1 MKLITH
7 FLVMLSIVLCGCGA
21 PRPAKPPKAL
31 TCELSKYTVDDIYDD
46 WRLYNKGLNIK
57 QPPSFNILSLSA
69 GGQFG
74 AYGAGFLYGW
84 SKVTEN
90 PKPGSRKDIQVVTG
104 VSTGAILATHAFLE
118 KDEEIMNKYKT
129 LSGEQ
134 IYRSR
139 GLLEYIRANSFFNT
153 SGKDQMISENLT
165 SEIIDEVADK
175 FDKGRFLYIGIVN
188 LDTGKFDQINMVK
201 LAHDLQPNE
210 RRDQCYRAVIGAS
223 SAIPIAFSPKFID
236 DKMWVDGGARRHLF
250 FTYPSTEAKKLGV
263 TRRLYSI
270 IHGDLS
276 VGEERVKN
284 GVLQIAGRTAELF
297 IDQGLKESIRLQDQ
311 IASKCPS
318 EINCGP
324 SNKLFETYYAAA
336 FSAAVSCK
344 DELEKC
350 KKTGGITSDDVFC
363 NPFMKCL
370 AERGEIDGRAFAK
383 TGNWLSID
391 DLCLGSN
398 PDCEPSQKFKRG
410 FSQ

>member
-7 FLVMLSIVLCGCGA
+7 FLAMLLIVLCGCGT

-31 TCELSKYTVDDIYDD
+31 SCELSKYTVHDIYDD
-46 WRLYNKGLNIK
+46 WRVYNKGLEIK

-84 SKVTEN
+84 STVTNN

-104 VSTGAILATHAFLE
+104 VSTGALLATHAFLD
-118 KDEEIMNKYKT
+118 KDKEIEDKYRA
-129 LSGEQ
+129 LSGER

-139 GLLEYIRANSFFNT
+139 KIIEYIWANSLLDT
-153 SGKDQMISENLT
+153 SGKDRLISENIT
-165 SEIIDEVADK
+165 SEIIDKVASKVKD
-175 FDKGRFLYIGIVN
+175 GRFLYIGIVN
-188 LDTGKFDQINMVK
+188 LDTGKFDRINMVK
-201 LAHDLQPNE
+201 LAQDLQPKE

-236 DKMWVDGGARRHLF
+236 KKMWVDGGARHHLF
-250 FTYPSTEAKKLGV
+250 IADPPTEAKKLGV

-276 VGEERVKN
+276 VDDEDVPN
-284 GVLQIAGRTAELF
+284 GVLQIAGKTAEIF
-297 IDQGLKESIRLQDQ
+297 IDQGMKDSIRLQDQ

-318 EINCGP
+318 ENNCEP
-324 SNKLFETYYAAA
+324 SNKLFKTYYAAA
-336 FSAAVSCK
+336 ASAAVACEEERK
-344 DELEKC
+344 KC
-350 KKTGGITSDDVFC
+350 NKTGSPTSDDVFC
-363 NPFMKCL
+363 NPFMNCL
-370 AERGEIDGRAFAK
+370 ADKGEADGKKFAI

-398 PDCEPSQKFKRG
+398 PDCEPIQNVKRG